1 MKKTKWIWAAV
12 IFVLLTV
19 LLLGGAQAL
28 LVPHDKAANPDA
40 FLLADYFE
48 ADTTYDEVI
57 FLGDCEVYEA
67 FSPVVLWEK
76 YGITSRVCGTPQ
88 QLMWHSYAI
97 LEQVLK
103 RSDPKVVVLGVYGLI
118 YSEPQNEAYNRMVFD
133 HLPASMTKWQVLG
146 DAMVKDEPWELNE
159 SLASYLLPLLRY
171 HDRWSELTW
180 RDVTTLFDK
189 QEPVSVR
196 GYLVQTDVVP
206 GEAPG
211 HEGALPPY
219 ANAVSGMA
227 LDYFERIVSLCHEKD
242 IELVLVKAPTDS
254 WRYPWHEEYE
264 QKVRALAAQYDLPYY
279 NFLNDFDTIGLD
291 FSTDTYDAGLH
302 LNVYGAEK
310 LTAYFGAILKENYEL
325 TDGRLWEHL
334 GAAWAEDIARY
345 EAQKEKGRGE
355 P

>member
-1 MKKTKWIWAAV
+1 MKKTKWIAAALL
-12 IFVLLTV
+12 FVVLTAI
-19 LLLGGAQAL
+19 LWGTMQAL
-28 LVPHDKAANPDA
+28 LVPHDKAANPEA
-40 FLLADYFE
+40 FLLADYFD
-48 ADTTYDEVI
+48 ADTAHDEVV

-67 FSPVVLWEK
+67 FSPAVLWQE

-97 LEQVLK
+97 LEEVLK

-118 YSEPQNEAYNRMVFD
+118 YDEPQSEAYNRMVFD
-133 HLPASMTKWQVLG
+133 HLPASRTKWQVLG
-146 DAMVKDEPWELNE
+146 DAMTEGE

-171 HDRWSELTW
+171 HDRWSELSL
-180 RDVTTLFDK
+180 RDVSLLLEA

-196 GYLVQTDVVP
+196 GYLVKTDVVASD
-206 GEAPG
+206 APG

-219 ANAVSGMA
+219 ANAAGGMA
-227 LDYFERIVSLCHEKD
+227 LDYFERIVSLCREND

-254 WRYPWHEEYE
+254 WRYPWHDEYE
-264 QKVRALAAQYDLPYY
+264 QKAVALAEKYGLPYY
-279 NFLNDFDTIGLD
+279 NFLNDINEIGLD

-310 LTAYFGAILKENYEL
+310 LTRYFGEVLSRNYDV
-325 TDGRLWEHL
+325 TDGREDADLA
-334 GAAWAEDIARY
+334 AAWAEDIARY
-345 EAQKEKGRGE
+345 EAQKERGQGT

>member
-1 MKKTKWIWAAV
+1 MKKTKWIGAAV
-12 IFVLLTV
+12 IFVVLTALLWSV
-19 LLLGGAQAL
+19 AQAL
-28 LVPHDKAANPDA
+28 LVPYDKAANPEA
-40 FLLADYFE
+40 FLLADYFD
-48 ADTTYDEVI
+48 ADTAYDEVV

-67 FSPVVLWEK
+67 FSPAVLWEK
-76 YGITSRVCGTPQ
+76 YGISSRVCGTPQ

-97 LEQVLK
+97 LEEVLQ

-118 YSEPQNEAYNRMVFD
+118 YDKPQNEAYNRMVFD
-133 HLPASMTKWQVLG
+133 HLPASVTKWQVLG
-146 DAMVKDEPWELNE
+146 DAMTKGE

-171 HDRWSELTW
+171 HDRWSELTL

-189 QEPVSVR
+189 QGPVSVR

-219 ANAVSGMA
+219 ANAVGGMA
-227 LDYFERIVSLCHEKD
+227 LDYFDRIVSLCREND

-254 WRYPWHEEYE
+254 WRYPWHDEYE
-264 QKVRALAAQYDLPYY
+264 QKVIALAERYGLPYY
-279 NFLNDFDTIGLD
+279 NFLNDFDEIGLD

-310 LTAYFGAILKENYEL
+310 LTAYFGAILTQNYEL
-325 TDGRLWEHL
+325 TDGRNDQTIA
-334 GAAWAEDIARY
+334 AAWAEDTARY
-345 EAQKEKGRGE
+345 EAQKEEGREE